1 MRGAPLYSARPCAAL
16 LLADLG
22 NRFRIRPT
30 GMPLKA
36 PAGLLGPSCMDELRQ
51 AAMEM
56 AALARQRPRQ
66 VILWSNAG
74 EGSDQEQVRRPVSS
88 FAQAQ

>member
-1 MRGAPLYSARPCAAL
+1 MRGASLYPARPCAAL

-22 NRFRIRPT
+22 NRFWPT

-66 VILWSNAG
+66 VILWSNAA

-88 FAQAQ
+88 LAQAH